1 MEDDRSDSRGPIR
14 GRGPGRLEPGRPK
27 KLDKPWKKVTV
38 VLTDEQIVFL
48 DRRCADI
55 RARTG
60 KPMRRTELIRAFID
74 AIRNSEI
81 DVTDNETEQEVA
93 ETLERALSDDS

>member
-1 MEDDRSDSRGPIR
+1 MSQDESKR
-14 GRGPGRLEPGRPK
+14 RGPGRLDAGRPK
-27 KLDKPWKKVTV
+27 KLHKPWKKVTV

-60 KPMRRTELIRAFID
+60 APMRRTELIRAFID
-74 AIRNSEI
+74 AVRNSEI
-81 DVTDNETEQEVA
+81 DVTDNESEQEVS
-93 ETLERALSDDS
+93 ETVERALHEGS